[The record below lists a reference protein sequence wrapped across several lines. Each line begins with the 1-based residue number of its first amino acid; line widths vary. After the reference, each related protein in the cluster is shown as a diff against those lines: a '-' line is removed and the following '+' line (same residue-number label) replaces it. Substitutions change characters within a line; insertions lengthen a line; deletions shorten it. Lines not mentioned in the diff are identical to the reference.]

1 MIVKRYSEDGR
12 IHRRKVVLRMNEEAN
27 REKVIDHSVDDSAI
41 AGDLEANSY
50 KDKYKDERKKNV
62 MLRKKLISCK
72 LNLKVE
78 IRENKRRAS
87 RNQDLERALEE
98 QIRLTRELERLFID
112 KVAELAV
119 LKGRDDAFLKD

>member
-12 IHRRKVVLRMNEEAN
+12 IHRRKVVLRMSEEAN

-78 IRENKRRAS
+78 IREKNRKAS
-87 RNQDLERALEE
+87 RIQDLERALEE

-119 LKGRDDAFLKD
+119 LKGRDDAFLQD